1 MEDLQEVAER
11 FGVPYYANFQL
22 LVAPDPESPANK
34 RLRYHIPT
42 AEVYQDGKWR
52 RVVIGKNVYRDSEV
66 GAARSVLDTA
76 EEAQKF
82 LLESLTS
89 QESDDEFVR
98 LDILNI
104 EL

>member
-1 MEDLQEVAER
+1 MEDLQEVAEI
-11 FGVPYYANFQL
+11 FGVPYYADFQL
-22 LVAPDPESPANK
+22 LTAPDPANLTNK
-34 RLRYHIPT
+34 HLRYHIPT
-42 AEVYQDGKWR
+42 AEAYQDGEWR

-66 GAARSVLDTA
+66 GVARSVLDAA

-82 LLESLTS
+82 LLKSLTS